1 MKHCDGPHP
10 PRGSKG
16 WANREPARSHI
27 RFGAI
32 ASLRH
37 CLSWIPL
44 RPGDL
49 NVGDDAYLKS
59 TRIAARQA
67 HSLHGI
73 DGKVDD
79 HLDPD
84 RGADGQDPACALISR
99 RLRRRG
105 TFRPRDFTITE
116 PALRQAFDQGL
127 RRFFVRE
134 PYQQP
139 LQIDLIILST
149 FASSRSMTGL
159 VPRSG
164 PF

>member
-1 MKHCDGPHP
+1 MSVMMHISSRRASPLARLIAFMALTARLTITLILTAVPMGKI
-10 PRGSKG
+10 PR
-16 WANREPARSHI
+16 ARSSLEGCA
-27 RFGAI
+27 GAG
-32 ASLRH
+32 
-37 CLSWIPL
+37 LS
-44 RPGDL
+44 
-49 NVGDDAYLKS
+49 
-59 TRIAARQA
+59 
-67 HSLHGI
+67 
-73 DGKVDD
+73 
-79 HLDPD
+79 
-84 RGADGQDPACALISR
+84 DPAIS
-99 RLRRRG
+99 
-105 TFRPRDFTITE
+105 PITE

>member
-1 MKHCDGPHP
+1 MSVMMHISSRRASPLARLIAFMALTARLTITLILTAVPMGKI
-10 PRGSKG
+10 PR
-16 WANREPARSHI
+16 ARS
-27 RFGAI
+27 
-32 ASLRH
+32 SLE
-37 CLSWIPL
+37 
-44 RPGDL
+44 
-49 NVGDDAYLKS
+49 
-59 TRIAARQA
+59 
-67 HSLHGI
+67 
-73 DGKVDD
+73 
-79 HLDPD
+79 
-84 RGADGQDPACALISR
+84 

-134 PYQQP
+134 PYLQP